1 MVSIEGD
8 NMKIIKKVI
17 FTILLVLLTTVCNV
31 YTAEAFIEDDIDM
44 DDETVEMLDEDFI
57 DIDGNKV
64 DKKLPLRV
72 SARNAIA
79 IDGKSMEVLWG
90 QKGYEIVP
98 MASTTKILT
107 SLIAINYGD
116 LDRKVTISKNASSI
130 RGSTVGYKAGEEVT
144 MRELLF
150 GLMFRSG
157 NDAAIA
163 IAEDIGGSIDN
174 FSNIMNDFARSLGI
188 IDSHFESPHGLDSAK
203 HYSSAYDLAILT
215 AKGMESDIF
224 REIVGEKVIYKDKY
238 NFTRD
243 YQNINKILYRIP
255 GANGV
260 KTGYTGGAGKCLVSS
275 VNYNDR
281 NIIIVVLN
289 CPDRWNVTEKIFNY
303 VTSCNTFMDI
313 SNKEILEKENLAG
326 LGKII
331 EEEDITYGYK
341 EKDVVEVEV
350 FNRYCDIESGDVL
363 GKISIKEEEYE
374 KDKFPLISNINMS
387 KEEFENIIFSKE

>member
-1 MVSIEGD
+1 
-8 NMKIIKKVI
+8 MKVLKKVI
-17 FTILLVLLTTVCNV
+17 FTILLVLLTLQWNI
-31 YTAEAFIEDDIDM
+31 YSAKAFIDDDIDM
-44 DDETVEMLDEDFI
+44 DNDIADMIDEDYI

-64 DKKLPLRV
+64 DIKLPLKV

-79 IDGKSMEVLWG
+79 IDSESRQVLWN
-90 QKGYEIVP
+90 QNGYEIVP

-130 RGSTVGYKAGEEVT
+130 RGSTVGYRAGEEIT

-150 GLMFRSG
+150 GLMFKSG

-163 IAEDIGGSIDN
+163 IAEDIAGSVEN
-174 FSNIMNDFARSLGI
+174 FSNIMNDFAKSLGI
-188 IDSHFESPHGLDSAK
+188 INSHFESPHGLDSEK

-215 AKGMESDIF
+215 AKGMEYDFF

-275 VNYNDR
+275 VNHEGR

-289 CPDRWNVTEKIFNY
+289 CVDRWNVTEKIFNY
-303 VTSCNTFMDI
+303 VIKTNTFI
-313 SNKEILEKENLAG
+313 ETSNKDILEKENLAG

-331 EEEDITYGYK
+331 EDDEVTYGYK
-341 EKDVVEVEV
+341 EKDIVEVEV
-350 FNRYCDIESGDVL
+350 FNRTSQVESGDIL
-363 GKISIKEEEYE
+363 GKISIKDE
-374 KDKFPLISNINMS
+374 KQENSKFPLISNINMS
-387 KEEFENIIFSKE
+387 KEEFDNIIFKK

>member
-1 MVSIEGD
+1 
-8 NMKIIKKVI
+8 MKKIKKISIVLI
-17 FTILLVLLTTVCNV
+17 TLLLTTQCIIFSPKAVIK
-31 YTAEAFIEDDIDM
+31 EEDIDT
-44 DDETVEMLDEDFI
+44 DDEIINLDEEDSY
-57 DIDGNKV
+57 DVDNTKV
-64 DKKLPLRV
+64 DTKGPLRV

-79 IDGKSMEVLWG
+79 IDAESKQVLWD

-130 RGSTVGYKAGEEVT
+130 RGSTVGYKAGEEIT

-163 IAEDIGGSIDN
+163 IAEDIGGSVEG
-174 FSNIMNDFARSLGI
+174 FANIMNDFARSIGVLN
-188 IDSHFESPHGLDSAK
+188 SHFESPHGLDSQK
-203 HYSSAYDLAILT
+203 HYSSAYDLAVL
-215 AKGMESDIF
+215 ASKGMESEVF
-224 REIVGEKVIYKDKY
+224 REIVGEKSIGKEKY

-260 KTGYTGGAGKCLVSS
+260 KTGYTGQAGKCLVSS
-275 VNYNDR
+275 VNHDGR

-289 CPDRWNVTEKIFNY
+289 CVDRWNQTEKIYNY
-303 VTSCNTFMDI
+303 VIETNTLKTVSKKELVEKEGFMD
-313 SNKEILEKENLAG
+313 
-326 LGKII
+326 LGAVIQD
-331 EEEDITYGYK
+331 EEFKYGYK
-341 EKDVVEVEV
+341 ENDNLEVEV
-350 FNRYCDIESGDVL
+350 FKPVLDIREGDVL
-363 GKISIKEEEYE
+363 GKIVLKDNNKERY
-374 KDKFPLISNINMS
+374 KSPLISNTKIDI
-387 KEEFENIIFSKE
+387 KEYEKQ

>member
-1 MVSIEGD
+1 M
-8 NMKIIKKVI
+8 
-17 FTILLVLLTTVCNV
+17 TTVCNV

-341 EKDVVEVEV
+341 EKDIVEVEV
-350 FNRYCDIESGDVL
+350 FNRYSDVESGDIL

>member
-1 MVSIEGD
+1 
-8 NMKIIKKVI
+8 MKIIKKVI

-107 SLIAINYGD
+107 SLIAINYED

-275 VNYNDR
+275 VNHNDR